1 LHLTEY
7 KFEPLLEQ
15 NVINQH
21 LQFLEYHQKLRDD
34 SIKRQNKIMEL
45 KKQAELDY
53 ANELKRKAP
62 GLSKEILEPTRTNSP
77 VHRSPEATKASEP
90 AVLNL

>member
-1 LHLTEY
+1 
-7 KFEPLLEQ
+7 
-15 NVINQH
+15 
-21 LQFLEYHQKLRDD
+21 
-34 SIKRQNKIMEL
+34 MEL